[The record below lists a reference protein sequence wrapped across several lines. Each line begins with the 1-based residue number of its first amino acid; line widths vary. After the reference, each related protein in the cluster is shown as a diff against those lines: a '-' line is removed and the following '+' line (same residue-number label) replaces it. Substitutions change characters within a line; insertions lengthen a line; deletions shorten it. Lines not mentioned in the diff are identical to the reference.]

1 MTRIPILVY
10 HQIDTPPPRGT
21 PMRGLVVAPQTF
33 AWQMR
38 MLALLGFR
46 GLSMRDL
53 EPYRRGERAGKVA
66 GITFDD
72 GYRNNLQ
79 HALPVLLRHGFTA
92 SCYAVS
98 GQIGGSNKWDGPIG
112 VPSKP
117 LMDQA
122 DLRHWTQAGMEVGAH
137 TRDHLDLTKI
147 DLAAARNQIVG
158 CRADLE
164 DALDAP
170 VHHFCY
176 PYGHYDA
183 RHVALVR
190 QAGYRTATTM
200 RRGRAAPDA
209 DPLRLPRVLVAR
221 STHPGY
227 FFLKLCTAYEDRRA
241 G

>member
-1 MTRIPILVY
+1 MSPIPILVY

-21 PMRGLVVAPQTF
+21 PLRGLVVAPRTF
-33 AWQMR
+33 AWQMH

-53 EPYRRGERAGKVA
+53 EPHRRGERAGKVV

-72 GYRNNLQ
+72 GYRNILE

-92 SCYAVS
+92 TCYAVS
-98 GQIGGSNKWDGPIG
+98 GRIGASNDWDASIG

-117 LMDQA
+117 LMDCA
-122 DLRHWTQAGMEVGAH
+122 ALRRWTQAGMEVGAH
-137 TRDHLDLTKI
+137 TRDHPDLTTL
-147 DLAAARNQIVG
+147 DLAAARDQIVG

-164 DALDAP
+164 GALDTP
-170 VHHFCY
+170 VRHFCY

-183 RHVALVR
+183 QHVALVR
-190 QAGYRTATTM
+190 QAGYLTATTM

>member
-10 HQIDTPPPRGT
+10 HQIDTPPPRA

-176 PYGHYDA
+176 PYGHFDA